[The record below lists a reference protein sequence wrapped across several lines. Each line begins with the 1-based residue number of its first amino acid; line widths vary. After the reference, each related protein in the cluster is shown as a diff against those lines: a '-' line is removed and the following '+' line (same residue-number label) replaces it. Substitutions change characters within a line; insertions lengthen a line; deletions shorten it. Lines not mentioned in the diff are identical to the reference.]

1 MSIDEHDI
9 IQSDPFSHFKGT
21 VHLFTCSWIY
31 SSRLFCWELQ
41 SFGVNGCRGSILS
54 AEVNMH
60 PLWNSHRNNRDWWV
74 TRQVRGSVCCWFW
87 GFGSP
92 AASHVDGSGSS
103 LSGLPQIIHLFCLT
117 ISLYSKSVHNG
128 VVCSRTCFVRR
139 GAGLLGALPLAGTLS
154 WSCGRSKSSGLS
166 VGKIS

>member
-1 MSIDEHDI
+1 MSYHPKHDI
-9 IQSDPFSHFKGT
+9 IQYDPFSHFKGT

-60 PLWNSHRNNRDWWV
+60 PLWNSHRNNRDGWV

-87 GFGSP
+87 GEVSVLPLPHMLMGLDRRCLGSHR
-92 AASHVDGSGSS
+92 SFISFVW
-103 LSGLPQIIHLFCLT
+103 LSPYIPNLCW
-117 ISLYSKSVHNG
+117 
-128 VVCSRTCFVRR
+128 VCSRTCFVRR

-154 WSCGRSKSSGLS
+154 WSWGRSKSSGLS